1 MNDRLTS
8 PETSP
13 RRAFL
18 FPGQGSQT
26 VGMGSALADRY
37 RVAREVFDEVDE
49 ALGQALSRLMVDGP
63 AQDLTLTANAQPAL
77 MAVSL
82 AAIRVLEAEAGLD
95 LRRDASFV
103 AGHSLGE
110 YSALAATGALS
121 LADAARL
128 LRLRGQA
135 MQDAVPAGQGAMA
148 ALIGAE
154 PEVASAIA
162 AEASTASEVCA
173 LANDN
178 GGGQSV
184 LSGHAT
190 AVERAVAIAK
200 SRGVKR
206 AVMLSVSAPFH
217 CMLMQPAAE
226 RMAAALATAHLTAP
240 VIPLISNRDAAPLS
254 DPAAL
259 KAALVAQITG
269 TVRWRECVL
278 RLQAARVEATVEVGT
293 GAVLSGLVRRIAPSL
308 AVLAVGTP
316 EGVDAYRAS
325 VAEQAHV

>member
-1 MNDRLTS
+1 
-8 PETSP
+8 
-13 RRAFL
+13 
-18 FPGQGSQT
+18 
-26 VGMGSALADRY
+26 MGRALADRY
-37 RVAREVFDEVDE
+37 PAARAVFQEVDE
-49 ALGQALSRLMVDGP
+49 ALGQSLFRLMADGP
-63 AQDLTLTANAQPAL
+63 EHNLTLTVNAQPAL

-95 LRRDASFV
+95 LGRDAAFV

-121 LADAARL
+121 VADAARL
-128 LRLRGQA
+128 LRLRGEA
-135 MQDAVPAGQGAMA
+135 MQDAVPAGRGAMA

-154 PEVASAIA
+154 PTVAGEIA
-162 AEASTASEVCA
+162 AEASTADEVCA

-178 GGGQSV
+178 GGGQVV

-190 AVERAVAIAK
+190 AIERAITLARA
-200 SRGVKR
+200 RGVRR
-206 AVMLSVSAPFH
+206 AMMLSVSAPFH
-217 CMLMQPAAE
+217 CALMRPAAE
-226 RMAAALATAHLTAP
+226 RMAAALATTRLRAP
-240 VIPLISNRDAAPLS
+240 VAPLMSNRDAAPLS

-278 RLQAARVEATVEVGT
+278 ALQTSGVVAAIEVGAGT
-293 GAVLSGLVRRIAPSL
+293 VLSGLVRRIAPALSM
-308 AVLAVGTP
+308 LAVGTP
-316 EGVDAYRAS
+316 EGVEAYRAT